1 MFNLD
6 MADVKPSVPSLLI
19 VGIMSLL
26 FIVGG
31 KVLTEKFYIPGLS
44 EVFAAAK
51 NFLPD
56 C

>member
-1 MFNLD
+1 MFDLD
-6 MADVKPSVPSLLI
+6 LADVKPSLMSLVI

-44 EVFAAAK
+44 EIFAAA
-51 NFLPD
+51 
-56 C
+56 